1 MTDCIINNIPR
12 HWEEVRKSRD
22 RERDSYTHNTV
33 REEFDRHR
41 EGGGFS
47 GYQTLKRFFPLFRA
61 GEKFSTFLIC
71 DLFRFYFSSPLSE
84 REEKIY
90 VCRLQTFIR

>member
-22 RERDSYTHNTV
+22 REREIATHIILSGRSSTGIEK
-33 REEFDRHR
+33 EEDFLVIKH
-41 EGGGFS
+41 
-47 GYQTLKRFFPLFRA
+47 LKDFFPLFRA

-71 DLFRFYFSSPLSE
+71 DLFRFYFSS
-84 REEKIY
+84 
-90 VCRLQTFIR
+90 V